1 MKKVIKSYAEKI
13 CSRSLISDIKIEEV
27 KSKEP
32 ELFLNDNIVQAIRFY
47 DIESVS
53 YTHLTLPTILRV

>member
-13 CSRSLISDIKIEEV
+13 CSRSLISDIKIEEL

-32 ELFLNDNIVQAIRFY
+32 ELFLNDNIKFTT
-47 DIESVS
+47 
-53 YTHLTLPTILRV
+53 THGNKYNICEFLYPSIQFCL